1 MNVHRINRR
10 GPDGRIRA
18 SAKWCVG
25 LRDHRGRSRRVAG
38 YTDKAATEEL
48 GNKLVRLVA
57 ARAARRLLDKDL
69 ATWVE
74 AMHPTLR
81 RRLLALDLL
90 DPQAIDAAKPL
101 MRHLADFHQALL
113 DQGRTR
119 DYADLVKAR
128 VGHVIA
134 GCRFKLL
141 SDIRPSTAER
151 YLADLRRGAAASPA
165 DDEKRRRAI
174 SVQTAG
180 HYVASL
186 KAFCNWMV
194 RDGRAAENPLASL
207 RKQNPAADRRH
218 VRRALAGDEAQRL
231 LDATRDGPPRYGI
244 DGPERAAIY
253 WLALETG
260 LRLSEIGSLRR
271 RDLDLEGD
279 DPTVGVGAGST
290 KNRRA
295 CILPLRRELA
305 EHLAGLLATKLPE
318 APAFRVPARGHA
330 AKLLR
335 FDLDAAR
342 AAWLKEAE
350 HDAALR
356 AEGERSGF
364 LAARDDAGRVVDF
377 HALRHT
383 FITNLARGGVHPK
396 VAQTLARHST
406 VELTL
411 GRYSHVLVEDQRAG
425 VEALPAMTMRP
436 AGAARATGTAGAARA
451 RMCAPTGKEGV
462 RSGNRGP
469 GGAAGGPRPVAR
481 GEGGEAQQTQGFDD
495 ADGGDENCDDGSGE
509 VAERLNA
516 PVSKT
521 GLPFGA
527 TWVRIPPSPLLDA
540 LNQPTHRPG

>member
-10 GPDGRIRA
+10 GPDGRIRP

-57 ARAARRLLDKDL
+57 ARAARGLLDKDL

-90 DPQAIDAAKPL
+90 DPPAIDAAKPL
-101 MRHLADFHQALL
+101 LRHLADFHQALL

-128 VGHVIA
+128 VGHVIV

-151 YLADLRRGAAASPA
+151 YLADLRRGAAASPT
-165 DDEKRRRAI
+165 DGEKRRRAI

-231 LDATRDGPPRYGI
+231 LDATRDGPSRYGI

-279 DPTVGVGAGST
+279 APTVRVGAGST
-290 KNRRA
+290 
-295 CILPLRRELA
+295 L
-305 EHLAGLLATKLPE
+305 
-318 APAFRVPARGHA
+318 
-330 AKLLR
+330 
-335 FDLDAAR
+335 
-342 AAWLKEAE
+342 
-350 HDAALR
+350 
-356 AEGERSGF
+356 
-364 LAARDDAGRVVDF
+364 
-377 HALRHT
+377 
-383 FITNLARGGVHPK
+383 
-396 VAQTLARHST
+396 
-406 VELTL
+406 
-411 GRYSHVLVEDQRAG
+411 VLVG
-425 VEALPAMTMRP
+425 GLTIKL
-436 AGAARATGTAGAARA
+436 GA
-451 RMCAPTGKEGV
+451 
-462 RSGNRGP
+462 
-469 GGAAGGPRPVAR
+469 
-481 GEGGEAQQTQGFDD
+481 
-495 ADGGDENCDDGSGE
+495 
-509 VAERLNA
+509 
-516 PVSKT
+516 
-521 GLPFGA
+521 
-527 TWVRIPPSPLLDA
+527 
-540 LNQPTHRPG
+540 